1 MAIRTKER
9 IMHRSI
15 EEGFIVSMVEGD
27 EERAAERLSPKW
39 MKDGE
44 LIEFYETISRSLDLI
59 NLEIEARGLSGR
71 TI

>member
-1 MAIRTKER
+1 MSMQVKEE

-44 LIEFYETISRSLDLI
+44 LIEFYETISKSLDLI
-59 NLEIEARGLSGR
+59 NLEIKARGLR
-71 TI
+71 T